1 MPQPRRLLV
10 QRLDEMRM
18 GMTERIHRNARAEI
32 EILAP
37 IFGGQSRPFAGDERH
52 RMPVVD
58 CRRDGLMVLA
68 TLVAKSE
75 KPPAVRRRSVL
86 YV

>member
-1 MPQPRRLLV
+1 MKNTASAKVASVSPRRQPLAFGNAIEVGGVPQPRRLLV

-37 IFGGQSRPFAGDERH
+37 IFGGQSRPLPAMNATG
-52 RMPVVD
+52 
-58 CRRDGLMVLA
+58 CRL
-68 TLVAKSE
+68 
-75 KPPAVRRRSVL
+75 
-86 YV
+86 